1 MYAMPFN
8 ELSQAQRER
17 LAYLELRV
25 FFVGELR
32 RADIEHRFG
41 VKPAAA
47 SRDISVYRELAP
59 QNLAYDLSLRCYVAA
74 PNFSPLFDM
83 RPDRVLT
90 WLAQG
95 FGDGLDLGLPTQTP
109 FEGPHHIFAPD
120 LQTLAALTRAI
131 CAKKA
136 VAIEYLSVS
145 TGTKRREVVPVAL
158 ADNGLR
164 WHLRAYDRSKKQFAD
179 FVITRIGQVTPLE
192 GKPEPHEYIA
202 ADEQWMK
209 TVQLQLVPHPNM
221 KWPQAVELDYGMT
234 KGVLQV
240 TTRAAMAGYVL
251 QRWTVDASPDHSLDP
266 SFHHL
271 WLQNHE
277 VLRGVQSAV
286 LAPGA
291 ALQEG
296 AA

>member
-1 MYAMPFN
+1 MQID

-25 FFVGELR
+25 FFTGELR
-32 RADIEHRFG
+32 RADIEKRFG

-59 QNLAYDLSLRCYVAA
+59 QNLGYDLSLRCYIAE

-109 FEGPHHIFAPD
+109 FEGPQHFFSPN
-120 LQTLAALTRAI
+120 LTTLAALTRAI

-136 VAIEYLSVS
+136 IAIDYLSVS
-145 TGTKRREVVPVAL
+145 NGAKRREVVPVAL

-164 WHLRAYDRSKKQFAD
+164 WHLRAYDRSKNQFAD
-179 FVITRIGQVTPLE
+179 FVLTRIRKVTPLDNASQA
-192 GKPEPHEYIA
+192 HESIA
-202 ADEQWMK
+202 SDEQWMQ
-209 TVQLQLVPHPNM
+209 TVTLQLVPHPDM
-221 KWPQAVELDYGMT
+221 KWPEAVELDYGMT
-234 KGVLQV
+234 QGVLQV

-251 QRWTVDASPDHSLDP
+251 QRWSVDASPDHSLDP
-266 SFHHL
+266 SAHHL

>member
-1 MYAMPFN
+1 MYAMPFD

-17 LAYLELRV
+17 LAYLELWV
-25 FFVGELR
+25 FFMGELR
-32 RADIEHRFG
+32 RADIELRFG

-47 SRDISVYRELAP
+47 SRDISVYRDLAP
-59 QNLAYDLSLRCYVAA
+59 QNLAYDLTLRCYVPATNFA
-74 PNFSPLFDM
+74 PVFDISPG
-83 RPDRVLT
+83 RVLT

-95 FGDGLDLGLPTQTP
+95 FGDGLDLGLPAQTP
-109 FEGPHHIFAPD
+109 FEGPQNFFAPD
-120 LQTLAALTRAI
+120 LKILARLTRAI

-136 VAIEYLSVS
+136 VAIDYLSVS
-145 TGTKRREVVPVAL
+145 TGAKRREVVPVAL

-179 FVITRIGQVTPLE
+179 FVITRIRQVTPLE
-192 GKPEPHEYIA
+192 GKPQPHECIA
-202 ADEQWMK
+202 ADEQWMS
-209 TVQLQLVPHPNM
+209 TVQLQLVPHPHM

-234 KGVLQV
+234 QGVLQV

-251 QRWTVDASPDHSLDP
+251 HRWSVDASPDHSLDP
-266 SFHHL
+266 SAHHL

-277 VLRGVQSAV
+277 VLCNVQSAV

-291 ALQEG
+291 LPQEG
-296 AA
+296 TV

>member
-1 MYAMPFN
+1 MYAMPFD

-25 FFVGELR
+25 FFMGELR
-32 RADIEHRFG
+32 RADIELRFG

-47 SRDISVYRELAP
+47 SRDISVYRDLAP
-59 QNLAYDLSLRCYVAA
+59 QNLAYDLTVRCYVPGTNFA
-74 PNFSPLFDM
+74 PVFDISPG
-83 RPDRVLT
+83 RVLT

-95 FGDGLDLGLPTQTP
+95 FGDGLDLGLPAQTP
-109 FEGPHHIFAPD
+109 FEGPQNFFAPD
-120 LQTLAALTRAI
+120 LNILAGLTRAI
-131 CAKKA
+131 CAKTA
-136 VAIEYLSVS
+136 VAIDYLSVS
-145 TGTKRREVVPVAL
+145 TGAKRREVVPVAL

-179 FVITRIGQVTPLE
+179 FVITRIRQVTPLE
-192 GKPEPHEYIA
+192 DKPQPHECIA
-202 ADEQWMK
+202 ADEQWMS
-209 TVQLQLVPHPNM
+209 TVQLQLVPHPHM
-221 KWPQAVELDYGMT
+221 KWPQAVALDYGMT
-234 KGVLQV
+234 QGVLQV

-251 QRWTVDASPDHSLDP
+251 QRWSVDASPDHSLDP
-266 SFHHL
+266 SAHHL

-286 LAPGA
+286 LAFGA
-291 ALQEG
+291 PPQGE

>member
-1 MYAMPFN
+1 MP
-8 ELSQAQRER
+8 LSAVSQAQRER

-25 FFVGELR
+25 FFTGELR

-59 QNLAYDLSLRCYVAA
+59 QNLGYDLTLRCYVAA
-74 PNFSPLFDM
+74 PDFSPVFEM

-109 FEGPHHIFAPD
+109 FEGPQNLFAPS
-120 LQTLAALTRAI
+120 LPTLAALTRAI
-131 CAKKA
+131 CSKKA
-136 VAIEYLSVS
+136 ISIDYLSAS
-145 TGTKRREVVPVAL
+145 TGAKRRDVVPVAL

-179 FVITRIGQVTPLE
+179 FVITRIRKVTPLD
-192 GKPEPHEYIA
+192 GISQPHESIA
-202 ADEQWMK
+202 ADEQWLR
-209 TVQLQLVPHPNM
+209 TVQLELVPHPDM
-221 KWPQAVELDYGMT
+221 KWPEAVKFDYGMT
-234 KGVLQV
+234 LGVLKV

-251 QRWTVDASPDHSLDP
+251 QRLSVDVSPNHTLDP
-266 SFHHL
+266 SAHHL

-291 ALQEG
+291 MPKEEG
-296 AA
+296 E

>member
-1 MYAMPFN
+1 MQID

-25 FFVGELR
+25 FFTGELR
-32 RADIEHRFG
+32 RADIENRFG

-59 QNLAYDLSLRCYVAA
+59 QNLGYDLSLRCYVAA
-74 PNFSPLFDM
+74 PNFSPIFGM

-109 FEGPHHIFAPD
+109 FEGPQHLFSPN
-120 LQTLAALTRAI
+120 LPTLAALTRAI

-136 VAIEYLSVS
+136 IAMDYLSVS
-145 TGTKRREVVPVAL
+145 NGAKRREVVPVAL

-164 WHLRAYDRSKKQFAD
+164 WHLRAYDRYKKQFAD
-179 FVITRIGQVTPLE
+179 FVLTRICKVTSLDGTPQT
-192 GKPEPHEYIA
+192 HESIA
-202 ADEQWMK
+202 ADEQWIN
-209 TVQLQLVPHPNM
+209 TVSLQLVPHPDM

-234 KGVLQV
+234 QGVLRV
-240 TTRAAMAGYVL
+240 TIRAAMAGYVL
-251 QRWTVDASPDHSLDP
+251 QRWSVDASPDHSLDP
-266 SFHHL
+266 SAHHL

>member
-1 MYAMPFN
+1 MQIH

-25 FFVGELR
+25 FFTGELR
-32 RADIEHRFG
+32 RADIENRFG

-59 QNLAYDLSLRCYVAA
+59 QNLSYDLSLRCYVAT
-74 PNFSPLFDM
+74 PVFVPVFDM
-83 RPDRVLT
+83 RSDRVLT

-109 FEGPHHIFAPD
+109 FEGPQHFFSPN
-120 LQTLAALTRAI
+120 LPTLAALTRAI

-136 VAIEYLSVS
+136 VAIDYLSVS
-145 TGTKRREVVPVAL
+145 SGAKHREVVPVAL

-164 WHLRAYDRSKKQFAD
+164 WHLRAYDRFKKQFAD
-179 FVITRIGQVTPLE
+179 FVLTRIRNVTQLDGIAQPDE
-192 GKPEPHEYIA
+192 SIA
-202 ADEQWMK
+202 ADQQWMQ
-209 TVQLQLVPHPNM
+209 TVSLQLVPHPDM
-221 KWPQAVELDYGMT
+221 QWPQAVELDYGMT
-234 KGVLQV
+234 QGVLEV

-251 QRWTVDASPDHSLDP
+251 QRWSVDASPKHSLDP
-266 SFHHL
+266 NAHHL

-291 ALQEG
+291 RSQER

>member
-1 MYAMPFN
+1 MQID

-25 FFVGELR
+25 FFTGELR
-32 RADIEHRFG
+32 RADIENRFG

-59 QNLAYDLSLRCYVAA
+59 QNLGYDLSLRCYVTA
-74 PNFSPLFDM
+74 PNFSPVFEM

-109 FEGPHHIFAPD
+109 FEGPQNFFSPN
-120 LQTLAALTRAI
+120 LPTLAALTRAI
-131 CAKKA
+131 CAKKG
-136 VAIEYLSVS
+136 VSIDYLSVS
-145 TGTKRREVVPVAL
+145 NGAKRREVVPVAL

-179 FVITRIGQVTPLE
+179 FVLTRIRNVTPLV
-192 GKPEPHEYIA
+192 GTSQTHECIA
-202 ADEQWMK
+202 SDEQWIK
-209 TVQLQLVPHPNM
+209 SVSLQLVPHPGM

-234 KGVLQV
+234 HGVLHV

-251 QRWTVDASPDHSLDP
+251 QRWSVDASPDHSLEP
-266 SFHHL
+266 SAHHL
-271 WLQNHE
+271 WLRNHE
-277 VLRGVQSAV
+277 VLHGVQSAI

-291 ALQEG
+291 VAKG
-296 AA
+296 AGA

>member
-1 MYAMPFN
+1 MQID

-25 FFVGELR
+25 FFTGELR
-32 RADIEHRFG
+32 RADIENRFG

-59 QNLAYDLSLRCYVAA
+59 QNLGYDLSLRCYVTA
-74 PNFSPLFDM
+74 PDFVPVFDM
-83 RPDRVLT
+83 HPGRVLT

-95 FGDGLDLGLPTQTP
+95 FGDGLNLGMPTQTP
-109 FEGPHHIFAPD
+109 FEGPQKFFAPN

-131 CAKKA
+131 CSQKA
-136 VAIEYLSVS
+136 VAFDYQSVS
-145 TGTKRREVVPVAL
+145 TGAKRREVVPVAL

-164 WHLRAYDRSKKQFAD
+164 WHLRAYDRTKKQFGD
-179 FVITRIGQVTPLE
+179 FVITRISKVEPFGGTP
-192 GKPEPHEYIA
+192 KPHESIA
-202 ADEQWMK
+202 EDEQWMR

-234 KGVLQV
+234 HGVLHV

-251 QRWTVDASPDHSLDP
+251 QRWSVDASADHSLDP
-266 SFHHL
+266 SVHHL
-271 WLQNHE
+271 WLRNHE

-286 LAPGA
+286 LAQGSLP
-291 ALQEG
+291 QEG
-296 AA
+296 GM